1 MRARWPI
8 ALNLTGGRAQRNV
21 EFGELQETFLVSA
34 VTTILVIRTQ
44 LWLTNYPQLGGHGLH
59 IAHLLW
65 GGMFMAIAIGILV
78 TFLGRAP
85 RRTAAIVGGVGFGF
99 FVDELGK
106 FITADNDYFFKPA
119 AALIYLIFVGLFL
132 FTRAMQ
138 RQPGLT
144 SAERLA
150 NAIELV
156 GEAARRR
163 FDARDRQRAL
173 VLLDGA
179 DPGDP
184 LVASIRRIVD
194 GLDAP
199 APRPSSRVVRWADD
213 LRASCLRLV
222 QRGWFGAAVGW
233 IFAAWAVLSALAV
246 FELVLPL
253 GFHLGGAMPGYRSD
267 AVGDLS
273 VVNVASLVSSLVSVA
288 LVALGVQ
295 RLRTRDRLDAYRALE
310 RAVLV
315 SVFVTRVFA
324 FVDSQFAAVFGLA
337 VDLLLLIIVRT
348 MASQDRRSGE
358 PSVAPGDAAPVQSG
372 VTGLVPH

>member
-8 ALNLTGGRAQRNV
+8 ALNLTGRAQRNV
-21 EFGELQETFLVSA
+21 GFGELQEAFLVSA

-65 GGMFMAIAIGILV
+65 GGMFMAIAIGILI
-78 TFLGRAP
+78 TFLGRSP
-85 RRTAAIVGGVGFGF
+85 RGTAAIVGGVGFGF

-106 FITADNDYFFKPA
+106 FITSDNNYFFKPA

-132 FTRAMQ
+132 LTRAMQ

-144 SAERLA
+144 PAERLA
-150 NAIELV
+150 NAIDLV

-163 FDARDRQRAL
+163 FDERDRQRAL
-173 VLLDGA
+173 ALLAGA
-179 DPGDP
+179 DPTDP
-184 LVASIRRIVD
+184 LVASIRRIVEE
-194 GLDAP
+194 LDAP
-199 APRPSSRVVRWADD
+199 SPRRPSRVIRWAAD
-213 LRASCLRLV
+213 LRASCVRLV
-222 QRGWFGAAVGW
+222 QRGWFRAAVGW

-253 GFHLGGAMPGYRSD
+253 GLHLGGAMPGYRSD
-267 AVGDLS
+267 AVDDLS
-273 VVNVASLVSSLVSVA
+273 FVNTASLISSLVSVA
-288 LVALGVQ
+288 LVAGGVRQ
-295 RLRTRDRLDAYRALE
+295 LRTGDRLDAYRLLE
-310 RAVLV
+310 RAVFV

-324 FVDSQFAAVFGLA
+324 FVESQFAAVFGLA
-337 VDLLLLIIVRT
+337 VDLLLLIIIRT

-358 PSVAPGDAAPVQSG
+358 PSVAPGDPTPVQSA
-372 VTGLVPH
+372 VTGLVSH

>member
-8 ALNLTGGRAQRNV
+8 ALNLMGRAQRNV
-21 EFGELQETFLVSA
+21 DFGELQEAFLVSA

-65 GGMFMAIAIGILV
+65 GGMFMAIAIGILI
-78 TFLGRAP
+78 TFLGRSP
-85 RRTAAIVGGVGFGF
+85 RGTAAIVGGVGFGF

-106 FITADNDYFFKPA
+106 FITADNNYFFKPA

-132 FTRAMQ
+132 LTRAMQ

-150 NAIELV
+150 NAIDLV

-163 FDARDRQRAL
+163 FDERDRQRAL
-173 VLLDGA
+173 ALLAGA
-179 DPGDP
+179 DPTDP
-184 LVASIRRIVD
+184 LVASIRRIVEE
-194 GLDAP
+194 LDAP
-199 APRPSSRVVRWADD
+199 PPRRPSRVIRWAAD
-213 LRASCLRLV
+213 LRASCARLV
-222 QRGWFGAAVGW
+222 QRGWFRAALGW

-253 GFHLGGAMPGYRSD
+253 GLHLGGAMPGYRSD
-267 AVGDLS
+267 AVGDLT
-273 VVNVASLVSSLVSVA
+273 VVNIASLISSLVSVA
-288 LVALGVQ
+288 LVAVGVR
-295 RLRTRDRLDAYRALE
+295 RLRKGDRLDAYRVLE
-310 RAVLV
+310 RAVFV

-324 FVDSQFAAVFGLA
+324 FVESQFAAVFGLA
-337 VDLLLLIIVRT
+337 VDLLLLIIIRM

-358 PSVAPGDAAPVQSG
+358 RSVAPRDAAPVQSG
-372 VTGLVPH
+372 VTGPVPH

>member
-65 GGMFMAIAIGILV
+65 GGMFMAIAIGILI
-78 TFLGRAP
+78 TFLGRSP
-85 RRTAAIVGGVGFGF
+85 RGTAAIVGGVGFGF

-106 FITADNDYFFKPA
+106 FITADNNYFFKPA

-132 FTRAMQ
+132 LTRAMQ

-150 NAIELV
+150 NAIDLV

-163 FDARDRQRAL
+163 FDERDRQRAL
-173 VLLDGA
+173 ALLAGA
-179 DPGDP
+179 DPTDP
-184 LVASIRRIVD
+184 LVASIRRIVEE
-194 GLDAP
+194 LDAP
-199 APRPSSRVVRWADD
+199 PPRRPCVISWAAD
-213 LRASCLRLV
+213 LRASCVRVV
-222 QRGWFGAAVGW
+222 QRGWFRAAVGW

-253 GFHLGGAMPGYRSD
+253 GLHVCGAMPGYRSD

-273 VVNVASLVSSLVSVA
+273 VVNIASLISSLVSVA
-288 LVALGVQ
+288 LVAVGVR
-295 RLRTRDRLDAYRALE
+295 RLRKGDRLDAYRVLE
-310 RAVLV
+310 RAVFV

-324 FVDSQFAAVFGLA
+324 FVESQFAAVFGLA
-337 VDLLLLIIVRT
+337 VDLLLLIIIRT

>member
-8 ALNLTGGRAQRNV
+8 ALNLTGRAQRNV
-21 EFGELQETFLVSA
+21 AFGELQETFLVSA

-65 GGMFMAIAIGILV
+65 GGMFMAIAIGILI
-78 TFLGRAP
+78 TFLGRSP
-85 RRTAAIVGGVGFGF
+85 RGAAAIVGGVGFGF

-132 FTRAMQ
+132 LTRAMQ

-144 SAERLA
+144 PAERLA
-150 NAIELV
+150 NAIDLV

-163 FDARDRQRAL
+163 FDERDRQRAL
-173 VLLDGA
+173 ALLAGA
-179 DPGDP
+179 DPTDP
-184 LVASIRRIVD
+184 LVASIRRIVEE
-194 GLDAP
+194 LDAP
-199 APRPSSRVVRWADD
+199 PPRRPSRVIRWAAD
-213 LRASCLRLV
+213 LRASCARLV
-222 QRGWFGAAVGW
+222 QRGWFRAALGW

-253 GFHLGGAMPGYRSD
+253 GLHLGGAMPGYRSD
-267 AVGDLS
+267 AVGDLT
-273 VVNVASLVSSLVSVA
+273 VVNIASLISSLVSVA
-288 LVALGVQ
+288 LVAGGVR
-295 RLRTRDRLDAYRALE
+295 RLRKGDRLDAYRLLE
-310 RAVLV
+310 RAVFV

-324 FVDSQFAAVFGLA
+324 FVESQFAAVFGLA